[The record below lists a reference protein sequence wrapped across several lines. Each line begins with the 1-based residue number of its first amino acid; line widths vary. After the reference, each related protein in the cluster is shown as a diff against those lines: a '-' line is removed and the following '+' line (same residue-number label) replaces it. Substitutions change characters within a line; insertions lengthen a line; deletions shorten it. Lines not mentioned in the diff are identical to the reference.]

1 MFSFFEVTLPL
12 GCGFSQ
18 SYCSRTTLFPIP
30 CKTCP
35 KSLKSF
41 TPLAG
46 VTLPGQRFEWHPL
59 VLGYFLPL
67 KVAGCCAG
75 GFLLVSVHT
84 LNTVSRRKEN
94 RSSPKTPAK
103 SWVLENS
110 LGALAKVIPQS
121 KNRSVFWRNEGEQSL
136 EITTGQVGKVTDRRA
151 VSSKTLLSFRMF
163 LDSRYVCI
171 VLWPVYETDSSIKLS
186 YLSRNIHKVDDAKAG
201 NTFTTF
207 FNTSRSLQYD
217 QVKKKDWAVHI
228 FKSQC

>member
-1 MFSFFEVTLPL
+1 MTPT
-12 GCGFSQ
+12 GFGVFPSSQ
-18 SYCSRTTLFPIP
+18 SCGLLRRRLFVGFGPHVEH
-30 CKTCP
+30 
-35 KSLKSF
+35 KSS
-41 TPLAG
+41 AEAYYDN
-46 VTLPGQRFEWHPL
+46 VNPGAP
-59 VLGYFLPL
+59 FLH
-67 KVAGCCAG
+67 ANA
-75 GFLLVSVHT
+75 
-84 LNTVSRRKEN
+84 VSRRKEN